1 MFQCF
6 LEWQQSEYSQFS
18 KTVCFEPKLEIPEK
32 KNSKIKK
39 KTPTGSKG

>member
-6 LEWQQSEYSQFS
+6 RKKSKYSQFS